1 MSIESWTFWCLQT
14 DRGRGT
20 RTPAPV
26 SSAWR
31 TEEHCNP
38 SPPNPRNAPW
48 LRPSREWDLQGNC
61 STVRATKTAGQG
73 ALATTWL
80 GNETNHVRQTLQR
93 DRQEKQGTRFLLQAR
108 HRGQEFQWC
117 LIGCGAVL
125 SLSIPYRRPEEPG
138 HGPLPAS
145 LHISC
150 RALHSR
156 SNFNMSRYRSA
167 AVLRRHAG
175 PTSLV
180 RTLSRGAGDPRHR
193 IESPP
198 SDLRG
203 QPRTI
208 TGALDFRSRASLK

>member
-1 MSIESWTFWCLQT
+1 MSTESWTFWCVQT

-26 SSAWR
+26 SSTWR
-31 TEEHCNP
+31 TEEHCSP
-38 SPPNPRNAPW
+38 SPPNPT
-48 LRPSREWDLQGNC
+48 RPGCVPAANGDLQGNC

-80 GNETNHVRQTLQR
+80 GKETNHVRQTLQR
-93 DRQEKQGTRFLLQAR
+93 KRRVPVVSLWLR
-108 HRGQEFQWC
+108 S
-117 LIGCGAVL
+117 GAVAL
-125 SLSIPYRRPEEPG
+125 NTIPSARG
-138 HGPLPAS
+138 AGPWSVLPAS

-156 SNFNMSRYRSA
+156 SNFNMSRCRSA
-167 AVLRRHAG
+167 AVCRRHAG
-175 PTSLV
+175 PTCLV
-180 RTLSRGAGDPRHR
+180 RTLSRLAGDPRHR